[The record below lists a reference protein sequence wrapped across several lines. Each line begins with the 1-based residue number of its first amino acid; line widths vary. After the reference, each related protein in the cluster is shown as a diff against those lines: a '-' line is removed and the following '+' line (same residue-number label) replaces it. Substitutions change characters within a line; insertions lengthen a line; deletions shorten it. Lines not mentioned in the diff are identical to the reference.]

1 MSAPA
6 CRRGTHRHAL
16 LADTL
21 IDLPLLNSAIWPALT
36 NSLNTIPNYQVFRMF
51 LDLQSMT
58 ACVMQVFEMAMVL
71 DDSKSTHY
79 PILKIPARSK
89 LSSLCWNGY
98 IKSSLI
104 CADYDGVI
112 QLWDIA
118 SASDVMQFDE
128 HSRRVWSVDFSQVCL
143 IDS

>member
-1 MSAPA
+1 M
-6 CRRGTHRHAL
+6 AL
-16 LADTL
+16 ILV
-21 IDLPLLNSAIWPALT
+21 LLLW
-36 NSLNTIPNYQVFRMF
+36 
-51 LDLQSMT
+51 
-58 ACVMQVFEMAMVL
+58 QVFEMAMVL
-71 DDSKSTHY
+71 DDTVPTHY
-79 PILKIPARSK
+79 PLLKIPARSK

-128 HSRRVWSVDFSQVCL
+128 HTRRVWSVDFSQVGPVHHPVNVRARSPCRGEFKL
-143 IDS
+143 FWKGWTCKPMACGS